1 MIEMHK
7 SITSARAF
15 IEDSIS
21 RDGLTYED
29 VMLEY
34 PAVLSFRY
42 LWRQIKDQAGLEE
55 FSHRVLKDAY
65 IHHDTLFIESR
76 ISSPAMAIQVETLLA
91 LGVRKI
97 IYIGIAGS
105 ISPELNIGDLVVS
118 TGAINE
124 TGTGVCY
131 GYDLQSVIPADSK
144 LTYQVHD
151 RLKEQGLDPRL
162 TVHWATDAP
171 YQETRAKV
179 NEYRK
184 MGATC
189 VEMEGAGLFAVAK
202 AYAIPAAAVFV
213 ISDELK
219 ETGWVQGW
227 GDPKFKQ
234 TMAKLTGAMVRLSRD
249 L

>member
-1 MIEMHK
+1 MQH

-21 RDGLTYED
+21 GEGLTFED
-29 VMLEY
+29 VMLEC

-42 LWRQIKDQAGLEE
+42 LWRRIKEQAGLLE
-55 FSHRVLKDAY
+55 FSHRVVKDAY

-76 ISSPAMAIQVETLLA
+76 ISSPAMAIQAETLLA

-97 IYIGIAGS
+97 VYIGIAGS
-105 ISPELNIGDLVVS
+105 ISPELSIGDLVVS

-131 GYDLQSVIPADSK
+131 GHDFQSVIPADGQFARQ
-144 LTYQVHD
+144 LND
-151 RLKEQGLDPRL
+151 RLREQGLEPRL
-162 TVHWATDAP
+162 AVHWCTDAP
-171 YQETRAKV
+171 YRETRAKV

-184 MGATC
+184 RGAAC
-189 VEMEGAGLFAVAK
+189 VEMEGAGLFAVAREHG
-202 AYAIPAAAVFV
+202 IPAAAVFV
-213 ISDELK
+213 ISDQLQ

-227 GDPKFKQ
+227 EDPNFKQ
-234 TMAKLTGAMVRLSRD
+234 TMAKLAGSMVHLSRD